1 MKVIDDLKLVFS
13 FFAAVG
19 AVCFA
24 FANRYTVIGI
34 IWVIEI
40 VVALIIIIVTTK
52 RKK

>member
-1 MKVIDDLKLVFS
+1 MKRIDDLKLVIS

-40 VVALIIIIVTTK
+40 VVALIIIIVTAK

>member
-24 FANRYTVIGI
+24 FANRYTVFID
-34 IWVIEI
+34 I
-40 VVALIIIIVTTK
+40 VGGAGFD
-52 RKK
+52 KKEYHKTH